1 MLRFFIKRSLFIFA
15 LFTHSTFAGDI
26 GTQPHTNTLSIYRET
41 SSSVVLNFE
50 INVSLVMRKILAP
63 QLSHEEFLKFFI
75 TLSDEKFQ
83 KSIQIVQKDLN
94 EKSMLSTSQGFRFN
108 VIKWQ
113 FPSAN
118 KIRLLMSNELAFL
131 KVPVQFQAHV
141 DPVVIK
147 AEIPAS
153 HAMQRARLTLP
164 ESLMPILVINGVH
177 DKFWLSEQIPLAVL
191 DIP

>member
-94 EKSMLSTSQGFRFN
+94 EKRQ
-108 VIKWQ
+108 
-113 FPSAN
+113 
-118 KIRLLMSNELAFL
+118 KI
-131 KVPVQFQAHV
+131 
-141 DPVVIK
+141 
-147 AEIPAS
+147 
-153 HAMQRARLTLP
+153 
-164 ESLMPILVINGVH
+164 
-177 DKFWLSEQIPLAVL
+177 LSEDKGRTERQQKILEEYIDEKGDIWESNDLKNGKKTYTVNQKLSKEEYRRQLAEKFYSKTSE
-191 DIP
+191 